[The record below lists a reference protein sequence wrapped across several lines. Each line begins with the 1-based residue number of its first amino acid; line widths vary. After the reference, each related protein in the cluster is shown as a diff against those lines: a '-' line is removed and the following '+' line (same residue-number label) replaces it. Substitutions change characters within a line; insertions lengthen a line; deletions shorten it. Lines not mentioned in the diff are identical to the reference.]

1 MNERRSGP
9 NPPSPAT
16 ASSEGKRW
24 NRWLFPL
31 LVVVAAVAAYWP
43 CVDFP
48 FVELDD
54 DRNFTQNTAWRG
66 LASANLEW
74 MWRQYHIGHWH
85 PLTWLSLALDY
96 ELWGKGPGGEPL
108 AAPLHRTN
116 LALHALGALAFYFLA
131 LELLRWIA
139 GFASARG
146 DARQPT
152 CDESLL
158 LRACALLA
166 ALTWSLH
173 PLRVESVAWVTERR
187 DVLSGLLLTS
197 CVLFY
202 LRAARHGAS
211 WAWLAP
217 ALALYCAS
225 LLSKAWGITLPVILL
240 ALDVWILKRPAT
252 STRGGVSWNRLLV
265 EKLAFGALAL
275 WAALRAKEAQAQ
287 IGAVMTFE
295 EHTLLER
302 SAQAAY
308 GLCFYVVKT
317 LWPTDLSAHYL
328 LEVEFRWDEPI
339 HLAAFVVVGLVTGS
353 LLFFLRRK
361 PALFATWFC
370 YGVLVSPVLGFLQSG
385 AQKVADRYA
394 YLAAM
399 PFSVALAGAV
409 ALACLR
415 APAER
420 LRAAVRGVLIACTV
434 LAAVLGVLANR
445 QTRVWS
451 SSESLFRRALE
462 VEPDNYFVGHNLA
475 VILWKESRFAEALE
489 VEKASVEAHPG
500 YGNHLARYTLALL
513 HQRLGQHDL
522 AEQALRETVRI
533 APDNEGALNSL
544 RSILQ
549 SRGDQAAILA
559 LYEQAADSAERNRR
573 EDARRPVVMN
583 VFSELA
589 RLYAARGDFERA
601 RATWERARD
610 HGVHASLTENA
621 IGKLYLARGDLAEAQ
636 TRLVR
641 AQQYDPRNAEL
652 VLDLCDLFLRQG
664 QVQDAATNAERVLA
678 VNPNHARARALLQ
691 QAQARGAA
699 R

>member
-9 NPPSPAT
+9 NTPSPSST
-16 ASSEGKRW
+16 AGGRW
-24 NRWLFPL
+24 RRWLFPL
-31 LVVVAAVAAYWP
+31 LLVAATLAAFWP

-66 LASANLEW
+66 LSAANLEW
-74 MWRQYHIGHWH
+74 MWNQYHIGHWH

-131 LELLRWIA
+131 LELLRWTA
-139 GFASARG
+139 GFVSARP
-146 DARQPT
+146 DAPQPT
-152 CDESLL
+152 CDQSLL

-187 DVLSGLLLTS
+187 DVLSGVFLTS
-197 CVLFY
+197 CVLVY

-217 ALALYCAS
+217 SLALYCAS

-252 STRGGVSWNRLLV
+252 STRGGASWNRLLA

-275 WAALRAKEAQAQ
+275 WVALRAKEAQAQ

-302 SAQAAY
+302 CAQAAY
-308 GLCFYVVKT
+308 GLCFYVVKS
-317 LWPTDLSAHYL
+317 LWPSGLSAHYL

-339 HLAAFVVVGLVTGS
+339 HLAALAVVALVTGS
-353 LLFFLRRK
+353 LLFFVRRR
-361 PALFATWFC
+361 PEWFATWFC

-415 APAER
+415 RASAER
-420 LRAAVRGVLIACTV
+420 MQAAARAVLIGCAA
-434 LAAVLGVLANR
+434 LAALLGVLANQ
-445 QTRVWS
+445 QTRVWR

-475 VILWKESRFAEALE
+475 VILWKESRFPEALE
-489 VEKASVEAHPG
+489 VEKASVAAHPG
-500 YGNHLARYTLALL
+500 YGNHLARYTLGLL
-513 HQRLGQHDL
+513 HQRLGQNEL
-522 AEQALRETVRI
+522 AEQAFRETVLI
-533 APDNEGALNSL
+533 APDNEGALNNL

-549 SRGDQAAILA
+549 ARGDQAGLLA
-559 LYEQAADSAERNRR
+559 LYEQAAQSAERNRR
-573 EDARRPVVMN
+573 EDARRPVVMS
-583 VFSELA
+583 VFAELA

-601 RATWERARD
+601 KATWERARD

-641 AQQYDPRNAEL
+641 AQQYDLRNPDL

-678 VNPNHARARALLQ
+678 ANPNNARARALLQ

>member
-1 MNERRSGP
+1 MNDRRPEPHAASQTSA
-9 NPPSPAT
+9 SPEQA
-16 ASSEGKRW
+16 RW
-24 NRWLFPL
+24 SRWLFPL
-31 LVVVAAVAAYWP
+31 LVVAASVAAFWP

-66 LASANLEW
+66 LSHANLEW
-74 MWRQYHIGHWH
+74 MWNQYHIGHWH

-96 ELWGKGPGGEPL
+96 ELWGKGPAGEPL

-131 LELLRWIA
+131 LELLRWVT
-139 GFASARG
+139 GFASARA
-146 DARQPT
+146 DAPRPACAQNF
-152 CDESLL
+152 L

-166 ALTWSLH
+166 ALTWCLH

-197 CVLFY
+197 SVLVY
-202 LRAARHGAS
+202 VRSARNGAS
-211 WAWLAP
+211 WVWLLP
-217 ALALYCAS
+217 ALGLYAAS

-240 ALDVWILKRPAT
+240 ALDVWILRRPAT
-252 STRGGVSWNRLLV
+252 SARAGASWNRLLA

-275 WAALRAKEAQAQ
+275 WVALRAKEAQAQ
-287 IGAVMTFE
+287 IGAVMTFG

-302 SAQAAY
+302 TAQAAY
-308 GLCFYVVKT
+308 GLCFYVVKS
-317 LWPTDLSAHYL
+317 LWPTQLSAHYL
-328 LEVEFRWDEPI
+328 LEVEFRWNEPI
-339 HLAAFVVVGLVTGS
+339 HLVALAVVAFVSGLA
-353 LLFFLRRK
+353 LYFLRRR
-361 PALFATWFC
+361 PTVFATWFC

-385 AQKVADRYA
+385 AQKVADRYT
-394 YLAAM
+394 YLASM
-399 PFSVALAGAV
+399 PFSIALAAAV

-420 LRAAVRGVLIACTV
+420 LRAATRGVLIGCAL
-434 LAAVLGVLANR
+434 LATLLGVLANR
-445 QTRVWS
+445 QTQVWS
-451 SSESLFRRALE
+451 SSEKLFRRALE

-489 VEKASVEAHPG
+489 VEQASVAAHPG
-500 YGNHLARYTLALL
+500 YGNHLARYTLGLL
-513 HQRLGQHDL
+513 HQRLGQNEL
-522 AEQALRETVRI
+522 AELAFRETVQI
-533 APDNEGALNSL
+533 APDNEAALNNA

-549 SRGDQAAILA
+549 ARGDQAGVLA
-559 LYEQAADSAERNRR
+559 LYEQAAQSAERNRR
-573 EDARRPVVMN
+573 EDARRPVVLN

-589 RLYAARGDFERA
+589 RLYAARGEFERA
-601 RATWERARD
+601 KATWERARD
-610 HGVHASLTENA
+610 HGVHASLTDNA

-641 AQQYDPRNAEL
+641 AQQYDPRNPEL
-652 VLDLCDLFLRQG
+652 VLDLCELFLRQG

-678 VNPNHARARALLQ
+678 VNPSNARARALLQ
-691 QAQARGAA
+691 QAQARAT